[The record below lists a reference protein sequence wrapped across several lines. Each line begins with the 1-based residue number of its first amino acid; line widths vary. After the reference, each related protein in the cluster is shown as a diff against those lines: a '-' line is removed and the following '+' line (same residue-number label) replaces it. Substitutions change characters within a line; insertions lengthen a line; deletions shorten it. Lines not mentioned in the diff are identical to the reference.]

1 MNNSSDLVF
10 KAWAES
16 AAFLDKHGEAR
27 RLMFRPITE
36 ALCREGGV
44 PEAPPDFA
52 FELLDVA
59 SGPGEAA
66 LDIAEFL
73 GPNLTVWCT
82 DLVPDMV
89 RIATDSGTARGI
101 TNARFHECRAE
112 DLPFD
117 SGFFDAV
124 ICQFGI
130 MFFRDPAAGIRE
142 ALRVLKP
149 GGRAAYCVWG
159 TREANPIHRVIQDVL
174 DRYFPAAPADPDQ
187 PGAYRFSPRG
197 KLLRLMHEA
206 GAVKVSERVLNCDI
220 QAPLSFDQFF
230 EVRTAMSDSLRDK
243 IRRMAPEQAASFKEE
258 VRAESRDYITTAGF
272 RFPAEVLLVSGA
284 RE

>member
-1 MNNSSDLVF
+1 MKNSSDPVF

-16 AAFLDKHGEAR
+16 AALLDKHREAR
-27 RLMFRPITE
+27 RLMFYPITE

-44 PEAPPDFA
+44 PEAPPVTV

-66 LDIAEFL
+66 LDIAESL
-73 GPNLTVWCT
+73 GPNVTVWCT

-89 RIATDSGTARGI
+89 RIAAASAEARGI
-101 TNARFHECRAE
+101 ANARFHECPAE
-112 DLPFD
+112 SLPFD
-117 SGFFDAV
+117 AGFFNAV

-130 MFFRDPAAGIRE
+130 MFFRDPEAGIRE

-149 GGRAAYCVWG
+149 GGRVAYCVWG
-159 TREANPIHRVIQDVL
+159 TRAANPIHRVIQDVL
-174 DRYFPAAPADPDQ
+174 DRYFPAAPVDLDQ
-187 PGAYRFSPRG
+187 PGAYRFSPPG
-197 KLLRLMHEA
+197 KLLRLMRIA
-206 GAVKVSERVLNCDI
+206 GAVQVSERLLNIDI
-220 QAPLSFDQFF
+220 QAPLSFDEFF

-243 IRRMAPEQAASFKEE
+243 LRRMGPVQAASFKEE
-258 VRAESRDYITTAGF
+258 VRMEARDCITSAGF

-284 RE
+284 RA